1 MFAYELKYILGPSP
15 SSSPESVAS
24 VFLSEPGSTAH
35 AGILA
40 ALWPRRVAWQHVRFL
55 HSLFVFSSAALSQ
68 VAPVLFPSSRDES
81 MSPRVQALLHRLAYI
96 ATAIDRDGK
105 LYNASS

>member
-15 SSSPESVAS
+15 SSSPDSLTS
-24 VFLSEPGSTAH
+24 VFFSEPGSTAH
-35 AGILA
+35 TGVLT

-68 VAPVLFPSSRDES
+68 VIPVLFPSSREES
-81 MSPRVQALLHRLAYI
+81 ISPRVQGLLQRIAFI
-96 ATAIDRDGK
+96 ATAVDRDSK
-105 LYNASS
+105 LRAAS